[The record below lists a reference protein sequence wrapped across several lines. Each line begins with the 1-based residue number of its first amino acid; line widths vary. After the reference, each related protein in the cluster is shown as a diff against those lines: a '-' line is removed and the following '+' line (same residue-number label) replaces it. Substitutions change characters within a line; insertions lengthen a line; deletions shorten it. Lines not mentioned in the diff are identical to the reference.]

1 MDVMNYSDARAQFKS
16 VMDRAIHDKQEV
28 VVTRKKGEA
37 VVVLSL
43 EAWEDYQ
50 HWVETNSKLKNRI
63 NELIKQC
70 KRTPFAGSGKPEPL
84 RGDLSGWWSRRITKE
99 DPMVYRVTGSGNEQ
113 SLEIAQIR
121 FHY

>member
-1 MDVMNYSDARAQFKS
+1 MKLVFSD
-16 VMDRAIHDKQEV
+16 
-28 VVTRKKGEA
+28 
-37 VVVLSL
+37 

-50 HWVETNSKLKNRI
+50 HWVETNSKLKDRI

-99 DPMVYRVTGSGNEQ
+99 DRMVYRVTGSGDDQ
-113 SLEIAQIR
+113 SLEIAQLR

>member
-1 MDVMNYSDARAQFKS
+1 VKLVFSD
-16 VMDRAIHDKQEV
+16 
-28 VVTRKKGEA
+28 
-37 VVVLSL
+37 

-50 HWVETNSKLKNRI
+50 HWIETNSKLKDRI

-99 DPMVYRVTGSGNEQ
+99 DRMVYRVTGSGDEQ
-113 SLEIAQIR
+113 SLEIAQLR